1 MKSKLAKW
9 ILRRWGFELVG
20 EKPTQLHSVMV
31 ASPHTSNWD
40 FPLALL
46 IGWALEFNM
55 RWLGKK
61 EMFPPVIGAL
71 WKRLGG
77 IPVDR
82 KAAGSMVDDMVGL
95 FQPGE
100 RITIVIP
107 VSGTRGYTPHWK
119 SGFYRIARA
128 ADVPVIPAFVDYT
141 KKICGA
147 GPAIELSGDVTA
159 DMDLFRAFY
168 AEIEGKYPDDDGPV
182 VLREELESATAP
194 AEVAAGQDD
203 PANVIGMAQ
212 LLDLQAAK
220 TLVDSPPEN
229 LVILDVRT
237 GDEFAAGHVDGAINI
252 DIYDDAFAD
261 KVGALDDGVPY
272 LVYCKAGGRSAK
284 ACEVMTSI
292 GFADLSDMTNGWDGW
307 SAAGY

>member
-1 MKSKLAKW
+1 
-9 ILRRWGFELVG
+9 
-20 EKPTQLHSVMV
+20 MV

-61 EMFPPVIGAL
+61 EMFPPVVGAL

-82 KAAGSMVDDMVGL
+82 KAAGSMVDDMVSL

-128 ADVPVIPAFVDYT
+128 ANVPVIPAFVDYT
-141 KKICGA
+141 KKTCGA
-147 GPAIELSGDVTA
+147 GAPIELTGDVTA
-159 DMDLFRAFY
+159 DMDKFRAFY
-168 AEIEGKYPDDDGPV
+168 AEIDGKYPDDDGPV
-182 VLREELESATAP
+182 VLREELESNATP
-194 AEVAAGQDD
+194 EVTADVND
-203 PANVIGMAQ
+203 PAASVIGMAKI
-212 LLDLQAAK
+212 LDLQAAK
-220 TLVDSPPEN
+220 DLVDSPPQD
-229 LVILDVRT
+229 LVVLDVRT
-237 GDEFAAGHVDGAINI
+237 SDEFAAGHVDGAINI
-252 DIYDDAFAD
+252 DIYDDAFAE
-261 KVGALDDGVPY
+261 KVGALESGVPY

-284 ACEVMTSI
+284 ACELMGSI
-292 GFADLSDMTNGWDGW
+292 GFDNVSDMTNGWDGW